1 MAQTWAA
8 LGRLEGKERKRIED
22 WRVHNIRRVVRTH
35 LSALPVTDLV
45 GELIMAH
52 AQSRLH
58 KTYDQFDYLDER
70 RRSMELWNARLR
82 TIVEPTP
89 ANVVS
94 LRVRR

>member
-22 WRVHNIRRVVRTH
+22 WRVHNIRRVVRK
-35 LSALPVTDLV
+35 TDLV